1 MLKLNQLVIDA
12 PATVGEHFR
21 FLGFKPAYEYANG
34 QPTQKI
40 KGYRCEVVMLDRGYA
55 TLYVTVP
62 QEPNHLAFDS
72 PVTIDNLVIK
82 AYVIGGKCRIVA
94 TASSIEPLT
103 GE

>member
-12 PATVGEHFR
+12 KATVGEHFR
-21 FLGFKPAYEYANG
+21 FLGYKPSYEYQNG
-34 QPTQKI
+34 APTQRI
-40 KGYRCEVVMLDRGYA
+40 KGYRAEIVMLDRGYA

-72 PVTIDNLVIK
+72 PVEVKDLVLK
-82 AYVIGGKCRIVA
+82 AYVISGKCRIVA
-94 TASSIEPLT
+94 TATAIEPLT

>member
-12 PATVGEHFR
+12 PATVGDHFR

-40 KGYRCEVVMLDRGYA
+40 KGYRCEVVTLDRGYS

-62 QEPNHLAFDS
+62 QAPENLAFDS
-72 PVTIDNLVIK
+72 PVTLNDLAIK
-82 AYVIGGKCRIVA
+82 AYVINGKCRIVA
-94 TASSIEPLT
+94 TATSIEALT
-103 GE
+103 VE